1 MERSRRGGIN
11 MRCCGLCKDEMHPEL
26 ERHTVEYGVIC
37 DICYDELDEDNRI
50 KKVSIQGD

>member
-1 MERSRRGGIN
+1 
-11 MRCCGLCKDEMHPEL
+11 MRCCELCRDEMHPEI

-50 KKVSIQGD
+50 RTVYIQGD